1 MHEEPVI
8 METPAV
14 SLLVAVYNTET
25 YIRTCLE
32 SLRNQT
38 MDNIEIIIVNDG
50 SADASPDI
58 AEEYAKM
65 DNRFKVIHQENQG
78 LGAVR
83 NKGIEAARGEF
94 IAFIDSD
101 DWIEPDY
108 CEQMLSSIVSLDVNS
123 VICQ

>member
-1 MHEEPVI
+1 

-83 NKGIEAARGEF
+83 NKGIEAARMNLSRLSIQTIGLSLI
-94 IAFIDSD
+94 IASR
-101 DWIEPDY
+101 
-108 CEQMLSSIVSLDVNS
+108 CSGRRR
-123 VICQ
+123 

>member
-1 MHEEPVI
+1 

-50 SADASPDI
+50 SADASRISQKNTP
-58 AEEYAKM
+58 KWTTGS
-65 DNRFKVIHQENQG
+65 R
-78 LGAVR
+78 
-83 NKGIEAARGEF
+83 
-94 IAFIDSD
+94 
-101 DWIEPDY
+101 
-108 CEQMLSSIVSLDVNS
+108 
-123 VICQ
+123 